1 VGPGR
6 TLSHGARRQ
15 IAVILRN
22 DRSGERVVETLLDAY
37 GPALHDFIM
46 LMVGPSDMAD
56 QVLADTV
63 TAATHLAPRLQDDDL
78 LTAWVFALARK
89 LCRRHPPVVW
99 REPEWRGLRDS
110 SPQLRAARPASVP
123 VAVIRMALL
132 GIAPRDREF
141 LLLSSTYCKLMSSD
155 LAAVFGMS
163 TDGAASAVADA
174 HQRFEQA
181 LAMSATEVGYQ
192 REPGSRAPE
201 IGELVGAAL
210 HGVTRPIPDD
220 RVFHMALAPQ
230 AAGYRRELL
239 SGMELAEHDGFPVLR
254 APRQLVGHP
263 RPVEPGRHMGA
274 GHHPRSPGVTSRR
287 PPLPLRSA
295 G

>member
-1 VGPGR
+1 MGPGR
-6 TLSHGARRQ
+6 TLSYGARRE

-22 DRSGERVVETLLDAY
+22 DRSGDRAVEVLLDAY

-46 LMVGPSDMAD
+46 LMVGPGDMAD

-63 TAATHLAPRLQDDDL
+63 IAATCLVPRLPDDDQ

-99 REPEWRGLRDS
+99 RELEWRGLRDS
-110 SPQLRAARPASVP
+110 SPGLRAARAACVP

-132 GIAPRDREF
+132 GIAPRDREL

-163 TDGAASAVADA
+163 VDGAATAVAEA

-181 LAMSATEVGYQ
+181 LAMSAALVGYQ

-210 HGVTRPIPDD
+210 RGVDRPMPDD

-230 AAGYRRELL
+230 AAGYHRELL
-239 SGMELAEHDGFPVLR
+239 AGIELADYGGFPVLR
-254 APRQLVGHP
+254 SPRQIVGHP
-263 RPVEPGRHMGA
+263 QVVEPGRLTRA
-274 GHHPRSPGVTSRR
+274 GHRPRSPEVTSRHR
-287 PPLPLRSA
+287 PLPLRSA